1 MLEFDKLVNIKP
13 YKTTS
18 ARNMGHSGGST
29 TTGYRAEIEITDYT
43 RLIRMLGQVDKMLV
57 KELKARYKEIA
68 SPVRDKIR
76 NAIDSQP
83 PLSGMRKVS
92 VPGRVAWGVGKPPKS
107 TTIRVPRVTKTNK
120 GWAITAVRV
129 NSAATII
136 ADMAGKSNRVTGKSK
151 KTELYRY
158 NGPGNKEGYRQHRL
172 SRAGSRLFIA
182 NLDARLG
189 GKASRRVWPAAEDAL
204 PEAQREMQEA
214 INKAVTLVNRNMRS
228 A

>member
-1 MLEFDKLVNIKP
+1 MLEFDKLVSIKS
-13 YKTTS
+13 YKTIS
-18 ARNMGHSGGST
+18 AANKGYSKQSS

-43 RLIRMLGQVDKMLV
+43 RLIRMLGEVDKMFV

-68 SPVRDKIR
+68 SPVRDKIK
-76 NAIDSQP
+76 NAIDAQP
-83 PLSGMRKVS
+83 PLSGMRKVR

-107 TTIRVPRVTKTNK
+107 TTIRAPRVTKSNK

-136 ADMAGKSNRVTGKSK
+136 ADMAGKSNRITGKSK

-158 NGPGNKEGYRQHRL
+158 DGPGNKDGYRQHRL
-172 SRAGSRLFIA
+172 SRTGSRLFIA

-189 GKASRRVWPAAEDAL
+189 GKASRMVWPAAEEAL
-204 PEAQREMQEA
+204 PQAQIEMKEA
-214 INKAVTLVNRNMRS
+214 INKAIVLVNRNLRS